1 MIEFHEL
8 GSAAVH
14 QLLARYGLELI
25 LVSPGADIPASY
37 WGGAEA
43 GLAGRCLFVRDDT
56 PAHSLLHEMSHYVCM
71 TSDRRDELW
80 RDAGGDVDEESAVCY
95 LQVLLA
101 DNVPA
106 LGRDRILC
114 DLDSWGYTFRE
125 GSAGKWF
132 HGDGRLSREWL
143 RSEDLIDDQGRPSW
157 RLRS

>member
-1 MIEFHEL
+1 MVEYHEL
-8 GSAAVH
+8 DPADIH

-25 LVSPGADIPASY
+25 SVNPGAAIPASY
-37 WGGAEA
+37 WGAPEA

-56 PAHSLLHEMSHYVCM
+56 PAHSLLHEMSHYICM
-71 TSDRRDELW
+71 TPDRRNELW

-101 DNVPA
+101 ENVPA
-106 LGRDRILC
+106 LGRDRILN
-114 DLDSWGYTFRE
+114 DLDSWGYSFRE
-125 GSAGKWF
+125 GSAGDWF

-143 RSEDLIDDQGRPSW
+143 RSKDLIDDHCGPTW